1 MKKAV
6 SPKKN
11 KTAADVVPQKKQA
24 KTGPVELDLSDLKK
38 VSGGAP
44 KGGWNTIR

>member
-6 SPKKN
+6 PAKKN

-44 KGGWNTIR
+44 KGGWLVK